1 MHAERTLLLV
11 DDKDVLYRPGTKR
24 VLRPL
29 TRHPQ
34 NPLIEED
41 KPWEVTVAYCSVYR
55 HPESGRYQLWYQ
67 AWHHEDGCRVCYAES
82 EDGLHWVKPNLGI
95 YPFRDVR
102 DTNVVLVDK
111 GNYGASVIVDQR
123 DPDPARRYKMAY
135 WARGLKVA
143 FSPDGIHW
151 TVPFEEP
158 LLPGA
163 GGRAQQP
170 TYVDEPF
177 EQEGTRC
184 HPIGISDVIDVAWDP
199 KRDLFMIYAKT
210 WLDGPKGDMFWKR
223 AVVRTDSVDFVH
235 WSKPRLM
242 MAPDE
247 FDGDGGDHEL
257 DRGSVGGGS
266 GGVQM
271 HSGPAFCYDDM
282 YFSLLQMLAPETT
295 ATGGNVPS
303 GGSCSFPAR
312 AGTISMAVSS

>member
-1 MHAERTLLLV
+1 M
-11 DDKDVLYRPGTKR
+11 
-24 VLRPL
+24 
-29 TRHPQ
+29 
-34 NPLIEED
+34 
-41 KPWEVTVAYCSVYR
+41 
-55 HPESGRYQLWYQ
+55 
-67 AWHHEDGCRVCYAES
+67 
-82 EDGLHWVKPNLGI
+82 
-95 YPFRDVR
+95 
-102 DTNVVLVDK
+102 
-111 GNYGASVIVDQR
+111 
-123 DPDPARRYKMAY
+123 
-135 WARGLKVA
+135 
-143 FSPDGIHW
+143 
-151 TVPFEEP
+151 
-158 LLPGA
+158 
-163 GGRAQQP
+163 
-170 TYVDEPF
+170 
-177 EQEGTRC
+177 
-184 HPIGISDVIDVAWDP
+184 IDVAWDP